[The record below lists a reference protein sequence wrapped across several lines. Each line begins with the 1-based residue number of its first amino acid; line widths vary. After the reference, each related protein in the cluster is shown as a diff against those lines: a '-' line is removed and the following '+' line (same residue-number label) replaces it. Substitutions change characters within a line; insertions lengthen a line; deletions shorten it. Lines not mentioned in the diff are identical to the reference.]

1 MITDLKLDPRT
12 KLFTALIFSTLA
24 IIYSDLRILIIV
36 LIITLIS
43 AISINKEITF
53 LLSRLKGLF
62 ILVAGIA
69 VLQSLLTSSGNP
81 LLKIGDLVVLTDF
94 GVSRGLEFL
103 MRMGIIASSSMIL
116 VSSSSREMIQGMIK
130 LRIPYEIAFMVS
142 VGVRF
147 FPVFREELIDMT
159 NAIQLRGLDLKKI
172 GIGKKLKAY
181 TYLLMPITVN
191 SLLKAKE
198 LSIAM
203 EARAFRVYPTR
214 TSWVDLRF
222 SMIDY
227 IVLSLAVVIVFLIA
241 LLGFYKY
248 L

>member
-1 MITDLKLDPRT
+1 MITDLRLDPRT
-12 KLFTALIFSTLA
+12 KLITALIFSTLA
-24 IIYSDLRILIIV
+24 IIHSDLRILIIV
-36 LIITLIS
+36 LIITLVS
-43 AISINKEITF
+43 AISINKEITYI
-53 LLSRLKGLF
+53 LSRLKALL

-69 VLQSLLTSSGNP
+69 VIQSLFTSSGNP
-81 LLKIGDLVVLTDF
+81 LLKIGDFIIMTDF
-94 GVSRGLEFL
+94 GASRGLEFL

-172 GIGKKLKAY
+172 GIGEKLKAY

-198 LSIAM
+198 LSVAM
-203 EARAFRVYPTR
+203 EARAFRAYPTR
-214 TSWVDLRF
+214 TSWVELRF

-227 IVLSLAVVIVFLIA
+227 IVLFLAVVFALLIA
-241 LLGFYKY
+241 VLG
-248 L
+248 